1 MPDNWRGTSLVLLAM
16 LFVSGI
22 TLAQKQQSVVINGKA
37 GQASV
42 LQIDGRAYVDLETL
56 ARIANGSLSFKANR
70 IVLTLPTPT
79 LPTDPGDDSGLSKDF
94 MKAGIEEI
102 ASLRE
107 WASPLANAIQNG
119 YPVTEYWVANYREPA
134 VHGLRLASVA
144 ATTDADRS
152 ALQLLTNEFEAVRQW
167 SNNLVEAHKSMGAAQ
182 YAISTSA
189 LRDDPLSQKIV
200 TCGRFLAQMLAS
212 GSFQDDSTCH

>member
-119 YPVTEYWVANYREPA
+119 YPVTEYWVATYRGNA
-134 VHGLRLASVA
+134 TNGLHLASA
-144 ATTDADRS
+144 AVSTAADRD
-152 ALQLLTNEFEAVRQW
+152 AFQLLSKEHEAVREW
-167 SNNLVEAHKSMGAAQ
+167 SDHRVEEWKSMNEATH
-182 YAISTSA
+182 STS
-189 LRDDPLSQKIV
+189 D
-200 TCGRFLAQMLAS
+200 
-212 GSFQDDSTCH
+212 

>member
-79 LPTDPGDDSGLSKDF
+79 LPTDPGDDSGLSKD
-94 MKAGIEEI
+94 
-102 ASLRE
+102 L
-107 WASPLANAIQNG
+107 
-119 YPVTEYWVANYREPA
+119 
-134 VHGLRLASVA
+134 
-144 ATTDADRS
+144 
-152 ALQLLTNEFEAVRQW
+152 
-167 SNNLVEAHKSMGAAQ
+167 
-182 YAISTSA
+182 
-189 LRDDPLSQKIV
+189 
-200 TCGRFLAQMLAS
+200 
-212 GSFQDDSTCH
+212 